1 MRFGEMKKALED
13 VKIEKLPEVTA
24 EDIQEEKN
32 LSFKLPDKIE
42 KINEMVTIINEY
54 K

>member
-1 MRFGEMKKALED
+1 MKRAFEEAKMEKIIETPIEEAQEKED
-13 VKIEKLPEVTA
+13 
-24 EDIQEEKN
+24 DR

-42 KINEMVTIINEY
+42 KINEMVVIINEY

>member
-1 MRFGEMKKALED
+1 MKKNLEE
-13 VKIEKLPEVTA
+13 VKIEKIPELPI
-24 EDIQEEKN
+24 EDIQEEEN
-32 LSFKLPDKIE
+32 LSFKLPDRIE

>member
-1 MRFGEMKKALED
+1 MEKKPELAKEEII
-13 VKIEKLPEVTA
+13 IE
-24 EDIQEEKN
+24 EEEN

-42 KINEMVTIINEY
+42 KINEMVSIINEY